1 MESKFRPP
9 STTTATYEDFLAS
22 GWDESSSSDY
32 SYFAWWNSLS
42 NKGFAATA
50 AGSLSK
56 AKVLWLLA
64 DSCSFRF
71 EPERMN
77 EPFVSTEANEFGRP
91 RDLDSFGDD
100 DIALLAEVYPSI
112 DFPLLKARLADIV
125 WLRGR
130 PKRDRTA
137 ALAAIDAYRRVPLTT
152 DSWYGDGRNCWY
164 RAVKL
169 SRSLRTAAGPR
180 TEEMA
185 TTLLAAARSLIA
197 EKDDINATV
206 SVTRALLDLD
216 LVNDSYSDLG
226 EALNTRAERLSHEG
240 KYFWARNHLAL
251 ARGFFQALRDGE
263 READMLYAIS
273 RTFVGEAEQRTSGKH
288 RSYSVA
294 VEFYGEAIQAV
305 RKIQRA
311 VRVARALN
319 DELESLYARL
329 KEAQTR
335 SLDEFFTIRTEATD
349 LSDICEAA
357 AASVANRDFAAGLY
371 RVAACSRLVSFD
383 EAESQAKALM
393 RESAT
398 NRLFGTSRVAF
409 DGRVIDRSP
418 APGDVDD
425 DSEQTRAAIRARMI
439 RDHQH
444 HMQFTASTAIAPAL
458 QQFVLDHLVTIDDIG
473 SIVAQS
479 GVVQST
485 RAYLVSRGIKAGFDG
500 EFAVALHL
508 LVPQLEHMV
517 RNLLQRKG
525 AKTTTLSPDGIQ
537 MEIGLSSLVELPA
550 MNAVFG
556 RDLTFEIQ
564 AAFCEQSGPNMRN
577 DVAHGLLDD
586 GAAQSAES
594 LYAWWLVFRMIFL
607 NFWLPDG
614 PPDDA
619 VQALC

>member
-1 MESKFRPP
+1 MEPKFRPP
-9 STTTATYEDFLAS
+9 TTTTATFEDFLAS
-22 GWDESSSSDY
+22 GWAESSLSND

-42 NKGFAATA
+42 NKGFAATE
-50 AGSLSK
+50 AGDLSK

-64 DSCSFRF
+64 DTCSFRF

-77 EPFVSTEANEFGRP
+77 EPFVSTEVNEFGRP
-91 RDLDSFGDD
+91 RDLDSFSDD
-100 DIALLAEVYPSI
+100 DISLLAEVYPAI
-112 DFPLLKARLADIV
+112 DAPLLKARLADIV
-125 WLRGR
+125 WLRVR
-130 PKRDRTA
+130 PRRDRAA

-169 SRSLRTAAGPR
+169 SRLLRTAAGPR

-185 TTLLAAARSLIA
+185 ATLLAAARAFIA
-197 EKDDINATV
+197 EQDDINATV
-206 SVTRALLDLD
+206 SVTRALLDLE

-226 EALNTRAERLSHEG
+226 EELHRRAERLTREG
-240 KYFWARNHLAL
+240 KYFWARNHLGL
-251 ARGFFQALRDGE
+251 ARRFFLALKDGG

-294 VEFYGEAIQAV
+294 VEFYAEAIQAM
-305 RKIQRA
+305 RKIPRA
-311 VRVARALN
+311 IRVDRSLN
-319 DELESLYARL
+319 DELDSLYARL

-335 SLDEFFTIRTEATD
+335 SLDEFFSIRTEATD
-349 LSDICEAA
+349 LSDISEAA

-418 APGDVDD
+418 APGDLDD
-425 DSEQTRAAIRARMI
+425 ESEQTRAAVRARMI

-458 QQFVLDHLVTIDDIG
+458 QQFVLEHMVTIDDIG

-479 GVVQST
+479 GIIQPS

-517 RNLLQRKG
+517 RIHLQRKG
-525 AKTTTLSPDGIQ
+525 AKTTTLSLDGIQ

-550 MNAVFG
+550 MKTVFG
-556 RDLTFEIQ
+556 VDLTFEIQ

-594 LYAWWLVFRMIFL
+594 LYAWWLIFRMVFL
-607 NFWLPDG
+607 NYWLPDG
-614 PPDDA
+614 PPEDNT
-619 VQALC
+619 QAPS